1 MKARDEVNA
10 RYTLDT
16 NWRSA
21 PGMVE
26 SVNQLFSQTD
36 NAFMFRQIPFP
47 ASEVSDEE
55 PVAAFYDKRRKT
67 ACDGDVA
74 DEKRG
79 RRGWRLSNLY
89 G

>member
-36 NAFMFRQIPFP
+36 NAFMFRQIPFQ
-47 ASEVSDEE
+47 
-55 PVAAFYDKRRKT
+55 PVKSAAKNQSLRFTIK
-67 ACDGDVA
+67 
-74 DEKRG
+74 EKNSQQ
-79 RRGWRLSNLY
+79 WRC